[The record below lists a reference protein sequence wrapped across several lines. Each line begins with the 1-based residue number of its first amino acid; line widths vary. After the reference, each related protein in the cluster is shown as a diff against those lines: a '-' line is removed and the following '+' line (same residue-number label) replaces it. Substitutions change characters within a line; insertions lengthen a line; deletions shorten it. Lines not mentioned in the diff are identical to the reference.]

1 MKIKTWRIEE
11 ETGYKPQFTFYED
24 FSIADHF
31 GASAV
36 QSTYSSAFNG
46 WKDNCQALTELCL
59 ALNWKI
65 WEHYEKNE
73 KLARVY
79 NELWERI
86 DSWCMENL
94 KGEDMKYYLR
104 TTD

>member
-11 ETGYKPQFTFYED
+11 ENGYKPQFTFYED

-31 GASAV
+31 GISAV
-36 QSTYSSAFNG
+36 KSTYTSAFNE
-46 WKDNCQALTELCL
+46 WKDDYQALTELCL

-65 WEHYEKNE
+65 QEHYKEHPD
-73 KLARVY
+73 LAKVY
-79 NELWERI
+79 NTLWGKADNYARTH
-86 DSWCMENL
+86 L
-94 KGEDMKYYLR
+94 KGEDWIYYDK

>member
-36 QSTYSSAFNG
+36 RSTYSSAFNE
-46 WKDNCQALTELCL
+46 WKDDCQALTELCL

-65 WEHYEKNE
+65 WEHYAERPD
-73 KLARVY
+73 LAEVY
-79 NELWERI
+79 NDLWTKA
-86 DSWCMENL
+86 DGYATTHL
-94 KGEDMKYYLR
+94 KGDDLRYYYEI
-104 TTD
+104 TD

>member
-36 QSTYSSAFNG
+36 RSTYSSAFNG
-46 WKDNCQALTELCL
+46 WKDNCQALAELCL

>member
-1 MKIKTWRIEE
+1 MNIKTWRIEE

-31 GASAV
+31 GVSAV
-36 QSTYSSAFNG
+36 KSTYNSAFNE
-46 WKDNCQALTELCL
+46 WKDDYQALTELCL

-65 WEHYEKNE
+65 WEHYQERPG
-73 KLARVY
+73 LAEAY
-79 NELWERI
+79 NELWKKVDNYARTH
-86 DSWCMENL
+86 L
-94 KGEDMKYYLR
+94 KGEDLLYFYK

>member
-24 FSIADHF
+24 FSIADCF
-31 GASAV
+31 GVPAV
-36 QSTYSSAFNG
+36 WQTYSSAFNG
-46 WKDNCQALTELCL
+46 WKNNCQALTELCL

-65 WEHYEKNE
+65 WEHYKERPD
-73 KLARVY
+73 LAETY
-79 NELWERI
+79 DALWRKA
-86 DSWCMENL
+86 DDYAKTHL
-94 KGEDMKYYLR
+94 KGEDLRYYYE

>member
-36 QSTYSSAFNG
+36 RSTYSSAFNG
-46 WKDNCQALTELCL
+46 GKDNCQALAELCL

-65 WEHYEKNE
+65 WEHYEE
-73 KLARVY
+73 RLDLARVY
-79 NELWERI
+79 YDLWTKA
-86 DSWCMENL
+86 DDYATTHL
-94 KGEDMKYYLR
+94 KGDDLSYYYN

>member
-36 QSTYSSAFNG
+36 RSTYSSAFNE

-65 WEHYEKNE
+65 WEHYAERPD
-73 KLARVY
+73 LAEVY
-79 NELWERI
+79 SDLWTKA
-86 DSWCMENL
+86 DGYATTHL
-94 KGEDMKYYLR
+94 KGENLRYYYE